1 MKMEQYS
8 ENLICDICNSDDITE
23 TEQGYVCRSC
33 GIVLE
38 AKKLIYNHPRNEE
51 AVQYSPINNNQIG
64 FMRERLR
71 NKHSRKLLHM
81 NKLNN
86 IKSREESIKTEV
98 KVEVKRIFEYLAL
111 PKSYLKEVIG
121 LVLEIRS
128 KLGKGTKYRAVS
140 RLVPVVIYI
149 ALKMKFVPINQYDL
163 LEVSKIDK
171 KDFNAFKLQVYSVKP
186 EYIERNRRK
195 YIARRLYEIR
205 ESFDLDMTFYRTAL
219 TILNKMWGVIKNTT
233 DDVVAGLVSSITIL
247 CNYRDEVTVS
257 SICDMLGIRMSSI
270 QSQVKR
276 RIFDR
281 LQIIGFQSLVKS
293 SDLLRN
299 VMEKL
304 GFLHPKMME
313 LPEQVT
319 KKEGMEEGGTEVHE
333 LYMVNK
339 DNIESETLE
348 VPEIFKIEIEA
359 FNNQNKPMSVFII
372 TNKIDELLIAYPTIE
387 NNRPIDRRQKSGG
400 LASGISLE
408 ILCLK
413 GAKGP
418 PVILP

>member
-38 AKKLIYNHPRNEE
+38 AKKLIYNPPRNEE

-64 FMRERLR
+64 FMRERLN

-149 ALKMKFVPINQYDL
+149 ALKMKLVPINQYDL

-171 KDFNAFKLQVYSVKP
+171 KDFNAIKLQVYGVKP

-281 LQIIGFQSLVKS
+281 LQITGFQSLVKS

-304 GFLHPKMME
+304 GLLHPKMME

-333 LYMVNK
+333 SYMVNK
-339 DNIESETLE
+339 DNNESETLE

-418 PVILP
+418 PVILT